1 MNKINRKLIN
11 WLRTVKILTPLRKF
25 LGNLLSDAIKHKGSI
40 VTYRDSERRR
50 VLDLINKIQQET
62 EMLLD
67 NIEAYHIFMIVKRT
81 QKIKGEL
88 AEVGTYRGG
97 SAKLICEARRNKTL
111 HLFDTFQGIPKVDRI
126 DRPRFFKGACAA
138 SIEEVREYLKDY
150 KDVYFHQG
158 VFPETAGPVKN
169 KKFSFVHLDVD
180 TYKSTLDCLKFFY
193 SRMNRGGVILSHDY
207 IDTVGVRKAF
217 DEFFKNKPESIIEM
231 LKNQCLVMK
240 L

>member
-88 AEVGTYRGG
+88 AEVGTYR
-97 SAKLICEARRNKTL
+97 
-111 HLFDTFQGIPKVDRI
+111 
-126 DRPRFFKGACAA
+126 
-138 SIEEVREYLKDY
+138 
-150 KDVYFHQG
+150 
-158 VFPETAGPVKN
+158 
-169 KKFSFVHLDVD
+169 
-180 TYKSTLDCLKFFY
+180 
-193 SRMNRGGVILSHDY
+193 
-207 IDTVGVRKAF
+207 
-217 DEFFKNKPESIIEM
+217 
-231 LKNQCLVMK
+231 
-240 L
+240 